1 MGIVTICLTP
11 MDCEAIWREGRKF
24 CIEAITIFALEK
36 GQFSGMANKKK
47 TINERAEIKV
57 DVVK

>member
-24 CIEAITIFALEK
+24 CIEAITIFPLEK
-36 GQFSGMANKKK
+36 GQFSGVASKKK
-47 TINERAEIKV
+47 QLMKELRLK
-57 DVVK
+57 